1 MQIPEGFSWRVT
13 YWGCATSVPFPF
25 PNVQNVNLVERV
37 NSTLSLTSA
46 QDNGGPLLG
55 GSFRLSMDNVTW
67 TPPLLVNVTATALS
81 NALNALP
88 GISSTFVMID
98 VGSSLVNVPFRIAF
112 QSPNRDYPLL
122 LVDGSRLT
130 GINATATVGS
140 VENASTTDLLLDP
153 IPGDFFQVCHH
164 DGVCRY
170 LCHGCVGCNPG
181 TVVPSAGSCSVVRCP

>member
-1 MQIPEGFSWRVT
+1 M
-13 YWGCATSVPFPF
+13 PFPF

-37 NSTLSLTSA
+37 NSTLSLTST
-46 QDNGGPLLG
+46 QDDGGPLLG

-67 TPPLLVNVTATALS
+67 TPPLLVNVTAFALS

-98 VGSSLVNVPFRIAF
+98 AGSSLVNVPFRIAF

-122 LVDGSRLT
+122 LVDGSGLT

-153 IPGDFFQVCHH
+153 IPGDFFQVCRH
-164 DGVCRY
+164 DGVCRC
-170 LCHGCVGCNPG
+170 LCHGCVGCNPDA
-181 TVVPSAGSCSVVRCP
+181 VVPSTGSGSVVRCP